1 MRTLF
6 IVLALLFLP
15 LSALKAVQA
24 VVKHDLFYMPDQSV
38 RSGISAYLELYWQ
51 IDPASVAFKK
61 VNDTFRAGIETDLR
75 IISSEGDTITDRYL
89 LQSHPIVD
97 ATLLGSVTLLDL
109 RRFSLKPGEYK
120 VQLTLS
126 DVNRA
131 VTPFVFADQISVPKA
146 GESPFF
152 SSIQLVDTAVVSEVE
167 SVFQRNGRLQIPL
180 SLNFI
185 GENRRS
191 ISYYAELYKL
201 GLIPEGELLTLR
213 TFISRK
219 ELDLPFQQLEKK
231 DTVKSALIQ
240 ITEGSFSTA
249 TIPSGNYY
257 LNLIL
262 ENTSGSRIA
271 AKTLFFQ
278 VFNPKPEPFKPQID
292 TSSSN
297 EDPELIDLRRSFIGK
312 YDAAQLRAILKML
325 SPIASPNE
333 RMTIEEF
340 LRKPN
345 ESYQRYFIYNFWAS
359 RNQLNPGEAWEEYA
373 EKVRFVNRNFGSSAL
388 PGYETDRGLVY
399 LKYGPPTE
407 RIVVNNEEGA
417 RPYEIWQYNV
427 LPQQGNGMFLFYRPG
442 FITNDYK
449 ILHTNINGEIR
460 NRAWRMSL
468 YTNGVSLR
476 PDNSRA
482 EQYFGNL

>member
-1 MRTLF
+1 M
-6 IVLALLFLP
+6 
-15 LSALKAVQA
+15 
-24 VVKHDLFYMPDQSV
+24 
-38 RSGISAYLELYWQ
+38 
-51 IDPASVAFKK
+51 
-61 VNDTFRAGIETDLR
+61 
-75 IISSEGDTITDRYL
+75 
-89 LQSHPIVD
+89 
-97 ATLLGSVTLLDL
+97 
-109 RRFSLKPGEYK
+109 
-120 VQLTLS
+120 
-126 DVNRA
+126 
-131 VTPFVFADQISVPKA
+131 
-146 GESPFF
+146 
-152 SSIQLVDTAVVSEVE
+152 
-167 SVFQRNGRLQIPL
+167 
-180 SLNFI
+180 
-185 GENRRS
+185 
-191 ISYYAELYKL
+191 
-201 GLIPEGELLTLR
+201 
-213 TFISRK
+213 
-219 ELDLPFQQLEKK
+219 
-231 DTVKSALIQ
+231 
-240 ITEGSFSTA
+240 
-249 TIPSGNYY
+249 
-257 LNLIL
+257 
-262 ENTSGSRIA
+262 
-271 AKTLFFQ
+271 
-278 VFNPKPEPFKPQID
+278 
-292 TSSSN
+292 
-297 EDPELIDLRRSFIGK
+297 IDLRRSFIGK